1 MSHKEQ
7 RNYCKRM
14 QMTFPAQFIGK
25 SVLDVGSMDVNGSNR
40 WLFRDAAYMG
50 IDISPG
56 RNVDRV
62 CKVQDLAEVF
72 DFVISTEV
80 LEHDPEWWVTL
91 DEMCKR
97 VRPGGSLLVTC
108 AGPGRAEHGTRRC
121 PVGGMVCDSDYYL
134 NLSVVH
140 LLSVVSKHPWL
151 HILTEQ
157 DGIRH
162 DTRLFAV
169 RAK

>member
-1 MSHKEQ
+1 MVKAPPWLKIGGKGARERAGGELPSWYNRKENRPRVVRQ
-7 RNYCKRM
+7 EPDGATIEAVARMLASRTKSARKGERRGAVAVVRMLMGRDVYKR
-14 QMTFPAQFIGK
+14 Q
-25 SVLDVGSMDVNGSNR
+25 
-40 WLFRDAAYMG
+40 
-50 IDISPG
+50 
-56 RNVDRV
+56 
-62 CKVQDLAEVF
+62 VF

-140 LLSVVSKHPWL
+140 LLSVVSKHP
-151 HILTEQ
+151 
-157 DGIRH
+157 RC
-162 DTRLFAV
+162 V
-169 RAK
+169 